1 MPEVAW
7 GSKLTTGRVDLTGGD
22 REVRGLGESVS
33 AGHSLRRQNYSFVAA
48 TQPVAANTELH
59 LKRVIMA
66 VVTAVAL
73 DLATFATIASLI
85 R

>member
-1 MPEVAW
+1 
-7 GSKLTTGRVDLTGGD
+7 L
-22 REVRGLGESVS
+22 S
-33 AGHSLRRQNYSFVAA
+33 AGHSLRRQNYSFV
-48 TQPVAANTELH
+48 TVTPQVVANTEMH

-73 DLATFATIASLI
+73 DLATFAIIASLI

>member
-1 MPEVAW
+1 M
-7 GSKLTTGRVDLTGGD
+7 
-22 REVRGLGESVS
+22 S

-48 TQPVAANTELH
+48 TQPVIVANTEMH
-59 LKRVIMA
+59 LKRVVMA

-73 DLATFATIASLI
+73 DLATFATIASII

>member
-1 MPEVAW
+1 M
-7 GSKLTTGRVDLTGGD
+7 
-22 REVRGLGESVS
+22 S
-33 AGHSLRRQNYSFVAA
+33 AGHSLRRQNYSFVAV

-66 VVTAVAL
+66 VITAVAL
-73 DLATFATIASLI
+73 DLATFAAISSLI